1 MDTAG
6 LAPWLRLARAAI
18 AYERKLQLAGAL
30 APPPAAVDVPPD
42 DLVGA
47 ERRAWSSVEV
57 ERRVAAD
64 LDILSRLDVSVLTL
78 ASAAYP
84 ALLRQIPRPPLLLVV
99 RGDPR
104 ALAMPQLAIVGSRNA
119 SHGGRET
126 AAEFAA
132 ALAAAGLVVT
142 SGLALGVDGA
152 AHTGCLDAGGV
163 TIGVAATGPERVYP
177 ASHAG
182 LARRIAADGGA
193 VATEFL
199 PGDAPR
205 PHHFPRRNRIIA
217 GLSLGTLVV
226 EAAVRSGSLITARHA
241 LEQGREVF
249 AIPGSIHNPAARGCH
264 RLIRDGAKLVE
275 CVDDIL
281 EELSWAPPL
290 AARMAEC
297 GEPRPAAAGENA
309 SRVLA
314 AVDHGPTDFDTVVRR
329 TGLEAG
335 VVSAVLLDLEMQ
347 AWVCKSAGFFSR
359 RR

>member
-1 MDTAG
+1 MDPAG
-6 LAPWLRLARAAI
+6 LAPWLRLARAEI
-18 AYERKLQLAGAL
+18 PYDRKLRLAEAL
-30 APPPAAVDVPPD
+30 TAPPAAVDVPPD
-42 DLVGA
+42 GLVGGD
-47 ERRAWSSVEV
+47 RRAWLATDVD
-57 ERRVAAD
+57 RRVASD
-64 LDILSRLDVSVLTL
+64 LDALSRLDVAVVTL
-78 ASAAYP
+78 ASEAYP

-99 RGDPR
+99 RGHVK
-104 ALAMPQLAIVGSRNA
+104 ALTRPQIAMVGSRNA
-119 SHGGRET
+119 SHAGRET
-126 AAEFAA
+126 AADFAA

-152 AHTGCLDAGGV
+152 AHAGCLDAGGP
-163 TIGVAATGPERVYP
+163 TI
-177 ASHAG
+177 
-182 LARRIAADGGA
+182 
-193 VATEFL
+193 EFL

-281 EELSWAPPL
+281 EELSWAPPARDVSVASGVSCPDGPSGD
-290 AARMAEC
+290 AAR
-297 GEPRPAAAGENA
+297 
-309 SRVLA
+309 VLS

-329 TGLEAG
+329 TGLQAAA
-335 VVSAVLLDLEMQ
+335 VSTALLELEMH

>member
-1 MDTAG
+1 MDPAG
-6 LAPWLRLARAAI
+6 LAPWLRLARAEI
-18 AYERKLQLAGAL
+18 PYDRKLRLAEAL
-30 APPPAAVDVPPD
+30 TAPPAAVDVPPD
-42 DLVGA
+42 GLVGGD
-47 ERRAWSSVEV
+47 RRAWLATDVD
-57 ERRVAAD
+57 RRVASD
-64 LDILSRLDVSVLTL
+64 LDALSRLDVAVVTL
-78 ASAAYP
+78 ASEAYP

-99 RGDPR
+99 RGHVK
-104 ALAMPQLAIVGSRNA
+104 ALTRPQIAMVGSRNA
-119 SHGGRET
+119 SHAGRET
-126 AAEFAA
+126 AADFAA

-152 AHTGCLDAGGV
+152 AHAGCLDAGGP
-163 TIGVAATGPERVYP
+163 TIGVAATGPDRVYP
-177 ASHAG
+177 VSHTA
-182 LARRIAADGGA
+182 LARRIADGGGA
-193 VATEFL
+193 VVTEFL

-281 EELSWAPPL
+281 EELSWAPPARDVSVASGVSCPDGPSGD
-290 AARMAEC
+290 AAR
-297 GEPRPAAAGENA
+297 
-309 SRVLA
+309 VLS

-329 TGLEAG
+329 TGLQAAA
-335 VVSAVLLDLEMQ
+335 VSTALLELEMH